1 MKGETNMKII
11 RNLAVIAMGCFALS
25 PVIASDFDGSKALIC
40 ATVEARDCV
49 LSLGCVDGEAR
60 EIGAPAFMRI
70 DFAKKTITGTERT
83 TPIVFS
89 DASENQ
95 LLMQGMELGYGWT
108 FAINQGNGEFSA
120 SLTDINGTFL
130 LFGSCTLD

>member
-1 MKGETNMKII
+1 MGEYVVNMIKHFVV
-11 RNLAVIAMGCFALS
+11 LVIGCFAIS
-25 PVIASDFDGSKALIC
+25 PVIASDFDGSNPLIC

-49 LSLGCVDGEAR
+49 LSLGCYAGEAK

-83 TPIVFS
+83 TPIVTMEKNES
-89 DASENQ
+89 Q
-95 LLMQGMELGYGWT
+95 LLMQGMEMGYGWA
-108 FAINQGNGEFSA
+108 FAINQTDGSFSA
-120 SLTDINGTFL
+120 SLTDINGSFL